1 MKSKFANG
9 GFWLAPTIISNEP
22 FRYLLLFACL
32 LASPAARAQTFL
44 TGTEGFESGFD
55 GWTTDNSAVWRVGK
69 PTAGPR
75 AAYAGTNCAGTGLS
89 GNAPAW
95 QSTRLMSPVFVVP
108 AASQNP
114 RLRWWQWFSFGWSQD
129 TGGDGGDLQVST
141 NTGAS
146 WQTLASYGGSSGV
159 WSEPLVDLSAYAGL
173 SVQIAFH
180 FHSQADGN
188 DNADGGG
195 GPGWF
200 VDNVTLVT
208 GPITTITTNAPV
220 GFESGLGDWSVNN
233 GVWAV
238 GKPTAGPGT
247 AYAGTNCAGTG
258 LSGDAPA
265 YQSSQLISPMFIV
278 PAASQNPRLRWWQW
292 FSFGW
297 SQDTGNDGGDL
308 QVSTNTGASWQTL
321 ASYGGSSGVWSE
333 PLVDLSAYAGLSVQI
348 AFHFHSQADGN
359 DNADGGGGPGWFVDN
374 VTLVTGPITTITT
387 NAPVGFESGLG
398 DWWVNNGVW
407 AVGKPT
413 TGPGTAYAGTN
424 CAGTGL
430 AGDAPA
436 WQSSLLISPMFMV
449 PAASQNPRLRWWQW
463 FSFGWSQ
470 DTGGDGGDLQ
480 VSTNTGASWQTLASY
495 GGSSG
500 VWSEPLV
507 DLSAYAGLSVQIAF
521 HFHSQADGNDNADGG
536 GGLGWFVDN
545 VTMVTGP
552 ITTITTNA
560 PV

>member
-195 GPGWF
+195 G
-200 VDNVTLVT
+200 
-208 GPITTITTNAPV
+208 
-220 GFESGLGDWSVNN
+220 
-233 GVWAV
+233 
-238 GKPTAGPGT
+238 
-247 AYAGTNCAGTG
+247 
-258 LSGDAPA
+258 
-265 YQSSQLISPMFIV
+265 
-278 PAASQNPRLRWWQW
+278 
-292 FSFGW
+292 
-297 SQDTGNDGGDL
+297 
-308 QVSTNTGASWQTL
+308 
-321 ASYGGSSGVWSE
+321 
-333 PLVDLSAYAGLSVQI
+333 
-348 AFHFHSQADGN
+348 
-359 DNADGGGGPGWFVDN
+359 
-374 VTLVTGPITTITT
+374 
-387 NAPVGFESGLG
+387 
-398 DWWVNNGVW
+398 
-407 AVGKPT
+407 
-413 TGPGTAYAGTN
+413 
-424 CAGTGL
+424 
-430 AGDAPA
+430 
-436 WQSSLLISPMFMV
+436 
-449 PAASQNPRLRWWQW
+449 
-463 FSFGWSQ
+463 
-470 DTGGDGGDLQ
+470 
-480 VSTNTGASWQTLASY
+480 
-495 GGSSG
+495 
-500 VWSEPLV
+500 
-507 DLSAYAGLSVQIAF
+507 
-521 HFHSQADGNDNADGG
+521 
-536 GGLGWFVDN
+536 LGWFVDN